1 MVYYRFENFEGP
13 DNTNF
18 IDYINKLERLN
29 NQVKHFE
36 MELTAGMLAYKVLK
50 NGNISNE
57 KQH

>member
-1 MVYYRFENFEGP
+1 MVYYRFENFEGT
-13 DNTNF
+13 DNMNF
-18 IDYINKLERLN
+18 IDYINKLERVN

-36 MELTAGMLAYKVLK
+36 TELTAGMLAYKVLK